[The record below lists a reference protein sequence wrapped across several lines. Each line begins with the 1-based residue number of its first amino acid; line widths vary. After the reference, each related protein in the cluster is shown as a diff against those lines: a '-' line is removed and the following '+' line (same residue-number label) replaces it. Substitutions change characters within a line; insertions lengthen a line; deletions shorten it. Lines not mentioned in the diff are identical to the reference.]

1 METWMN
7 SRRALTV
14 LFCLLSLALM
24 SCSKGGGGG
33 NANIRI
39 VNAIPD
45 APAISVQL
53 DKDSPLVTGM
63 QFQQLTQYMSTGSGS
78 REFKV
83 SANSGASFAIDT
95 TLSVSASNYT
105 YIVYGPVVSA
115 TGALVFEGNLA
126 TPAAGT
132 FNFRVINVAAGIGA
146 VDVYLTAAGT
156 DLNSTSPNVSGIGVG
171 STGSFV
177 AVNAGTYELRVT
189 ATGTKDVIYD
199 TAVQTFTNQASYQA
213 VVFTKGSSKLVS
225 VALLNLD
232 SNGTGQVNDNFLAAF
247 KVVNASS
254 VTSPLNVLVD
264 NSIVLSNI
272 PFAGVSNYVT
282 TKAGP
287 RTFTVQA
294 TSTPGASL
302 VTLVTTLTSATD
314 TSLAFSGP
322 AGALVPLVLND
333 NNLPPAALRARV
345 RFVNVSPNLGPVD
358 VYVNFS
364 KQISGLGGNSGS
376 TYIDETAD
384 ATIGTAYEFDF
395 NIANTTTPV
404 LKLPAVALIAGHTYT
419 IYVVGPSTALQGV
432 VAKDD

>member
-1 METWMN
+1 
-7 SRRALTV
+7 
-14 LFCLLSLALM
+14 
-24 SCSKGGGGG
+24 
-33 NANIRI
+33 
-39 VNAIPD
+39 
-45 APAISVQL
+45 
-53 DKDSPLVTGM
+53 
-63 QFQQLTQYMSTGSGS
+63 
-78 REFKV
+78 
-83 SANSGASFAIDT
+83 
-95 TLSVSASNYT
+95 
-105 YIVYGPVVSA
+105 
-115 TGALVFEGNLA
+115 
-126 TPAAGT
+126 
-132 FNFRVINVAAGIGA
+132 VINVAAGIGA

-404 LKLPAVALIAGHTYT
+404 LKLPAVTLIAGHTYT
-419 IYVVGPSTALQGV
+419 IYVVGPSTAPQGV
-432 VAKDD
+432 VSKDD